1 MISKAVRRALLVTT
15 AVLAANGA
23 AAQTSMTPPAPGL
36 GLAPARTLDLS
47 LSEAT
52 WMQPDVSPDG
62 RTILFNL
69 LGDIYALDANGGR
82 ARPVL
87 TGQAFETAPVFSP
100 DGKAFA
106 FVSDRSGVTNLWVAD
121 ADGRNP
127 RQVSREDKLTVFA
140 TPVWS
145 PDGSAVYV
153 SRMKHPVLAFELWRY
168 PRVANGDWGEGKV
181 VVKAQPNGED
191 WDNRVNAMGAAI
203 SPDGRYAYYAR
214 KTGHTWTEKA
224 PPAWSIAR
232 RDLKTEVEDVIVQ
245 GQGGAMSPALSHDGR
260 LIVYASRWKNQTGL
274 RLRELATGQDRWL
287 AFPIDR
293 DGQEQGYYAG
303 LTPRFTFTAD
313 DKALIASVDGKLR
326 RIEVATGVATP
337 IPFTVQAKIGL
348 GPLTRVSQVEE
359 TGPVRARLIQ
369 APSISP
375 DGGRFAFTALGRLY
389 VQDLRAGTK
398 PELVVGAPAQAFQ
411 PRWSPDGKALVFV
424 TWGPREGGAI
434 WRVPAAGG
442 KAARLTTDGA
452 FYTEPTVS
460 PDGASIVALKSS
472 HYDRLHRAS
481 EAAPDWPTDIVRLPV
496 GGGPQQM
503 VAHTSAARL
512 LAFGDDPQ
520 RVRFYSSAGVQSV
533 ALDGTA
539 APRRE
544 FSAKARAWS
553 QYVGVETPVEE
564 VKLNPAGDKAI
575 VRAASE
581 LYLVDVPAAAVG
593 KTPEVN
599 LETTTSGVVKL
610 TRIGADFFDWA
621 DGGRSIA
628 WSIGSTL
635 RKIAVAEVDR
645 ASAGGSE
652 AKAVAVA
659 APVEVARD
667 VPEGTLVLRGATVA
681 TMHGDEVIQNA
692 DVVVAAGRVVSVGKA
707 GDKPLPKDAV
717 VRDVS
722 GKVITPGFI
731 DAHAH
736 WFDIR
741 RQLQDPQPWSFLVSL
756 SYGITS
762 SLDPQTFT
770 NDQFVYQD
778 MADAGLTLAPRL
790 YSTGPGVF
798 TASHIDSQAQ
808 AEDVL
813 KRYRDA
819 YRTRN
824 IKSYMVGDRAQR
836 QYMVE
841 AAKAVGVMPT
851 TEGAS
856 DLNLGLTHALDGFS
870 GNEHALPVSPL
881 REDVVQLFARSRTSL
896 VPTLNVLYGGE
907 PPLFDLIITRR
918 PQDEARLGRFMPPG
932 VLARKLADRHWTPP
946 ENLSYA
952 SFAKDALA
960 IQRAGGVV
968 GMGSHSEVPG
978 LSYTWELQLF
988 ASSGAKP
995 LEVLRAATMG
1005 SAEAIGR
1012 THDIGSLEPGKFADL
1027 LIFDANPLADIANV
1041 EKLGWV
1047 MKNGRLYEAATL
1059 TEIWPRHRTLPS
1071 QWFQGEAPKAM
1082 EGPAATIGMSR

>member
-1 MISKAVRRALLVTT
+1 MRRTLPNTSKAVRRVL
-15 AVLAANGA
+15 LAATMLASANA
-23 AAQTSMTPPAPGL
+23 AFADGL
-36 GLAPARTLDLS
+36 SLKPARTLDLTLQES
-47 LSEAT
+47 T
-52 WMQPDVSPDG
+52 WMQPDLSPDG
-62 RTILFNL
+62 KTIVFNL
-69 LGDIYALDANGGR
+69 LGDIYAIDSKGGD

-87 TGQAFETAPVFSP
+87 TGQAFETAPVYSP
-100 DGKAFA
+100 DGKSIA
-106 FVSDRSGVTNLWVAD
+106 FVSDRSGVTNLWIANT
-121 ADGRNP
+121 DGSNP

-140 TPVWS
+140 TPVWA

-153 SRMKHPVLAFELWRY
+153 SRMKHPVLAFELWRF
-168 PRVANGDWGEGKV
+168 PIDGSEGKA

-191 WDNRVNAMGAAI
+191 WDNRINAMGAAI
-203 SPDGRYAYYAR
+203 SADGRYAYYAR

-232 RDLKTEVEDVIVQ
+232 RDLKTDVEDVIIQ

-260 LIVYASRWKNQTGL
+260 FIAYASRWKNQTGL
-274 RLRELATGQDRWL
+274 RLRELSTGADRWL
-287 AFPIDR
+287 AFPIDH

-326 RIEVATGVATP
+326 RIEVATGAATP
-337 IPFTVQAKIGL
+337 IPFTVHAKVDL

-369 APSISP
+369 APSVSP
-375 DGGRFAFTALGRLY
+375 DGKRFAFTALGGLY
-389 VQDLRAGTK
+389 VQDLK
-398 PELVVGAPAQAFQ
+398 PGSKPAKVKNAPTQAFQ

-424 TWGPREGGAI
+424 TWDPREGGAI
-434 WRVPAAGG
+434 WRVPASGG
-442 KAARLTTDGA
+442 KAVRLTTDGA
-452 FYTEPTVS
+452 FYTEPTFS
-460 PDGASIVALKSS
+460 PDGMSVVALKSS
-472 HYDRLHRAS
+472 QYDRLRRAS
-481 EAAPDWPTDIVRLPV
+481 EASPDWPTDIIRLPAA
-496 GGGPQQM
+496 GGAQAL
-503 VAHTSAARL
+503 VAHTSSARL
-512 LAFGDDPQ
+512 LSFGADPK
-520 RVRFYSSAGVQSV
+520 RVRFYAGVVQSV
-533 ALDGTA
+533 ALEGDDKPKA
-539 APRRE
+539 E
-544 FSAKARAWS
+544 FVGKARAWS
-553 QYVGVETPVEE
+553 QYVGVQTPVEE
-564 VKLNPAGDKAI
+564 VKLSPAGDKAI
-575 VRAASE
+575 LRTAAE
-581 LYLVDVPAAAVG
+581 LFLVDVPTAADG

-599 LETTTSGVVKL
+599 LETATSGVVKL

-621 DGGRSIA
+621 EGGKSIV
-628 WSIGSTL
+628 WSVGSTL
-635 RKIAVAEVDR
+635 RKIAVADIDR
-645 ASAGGSE
+645 TSSGASE
-652 AKAVAVA
+652 AKAVAVSA
-659 APVEVARD
+659 SVEVPRD
-667 VPEGTLVLRGATVA
+667 TPDGTMVLRGATVV
-681 TMHGDEVIQNA
+681 TMRGDEVIQNA
-692 DVVVAAGRVVSVGKA
+692 DVVVSNGRIVSVGKA
-707 GDKPLPKDAV
+707 GAVPLSKGAV
-717 VRDVS
+717 VRDVA

-741 RQLQDPQPWSFLVSL
+741 RQVQDPQPWSFLVSL
-756 SYGITS
+756 SFGITS

-808 AEDVL
+808 AEEVL
-813 KRYRDA
+813 KRYRDE

-841 AAKAVGVMPT
+841 AAKALGMMPT

-856 DLNLGLTHALDGFS
+856 DLNLNLTHALDGFS

-881 REDVVQLFARSRTSL
+881 REDVVQLFAQSRTSL

-918 PQDEARLGRFMPPG
+918 PQDEPRLKRFMPPG
-932 VLARKLADRHWTPP
+932 ILSAKLGDRHWTPP
-946 ENLSYA
+946 ENMSYA

-968 GMGSHSEVPG
+968 GLGSHSEVQG
-978 LSYTWELQLF
+978 LGFAWEMQLF
-988 ASSGAKP
+988 ASGGATP
-995 LEVLRAATMG
+995 LETIRAATMG

-1012 THDIGSLEPGKFADL
+1012 IHDIGSLEPGKFADL
-1027 LIFDANPLADIANV
+1027 LIFDADPLVDIANV
-1041 EKLGWV
+1041 EKLGQV

-1059 TEIWPRHRTLPS
+1059 DEIWPRRRALPS
-1071 QWFQGEAPKAM
+1071 QWFQGEAPN
-1082 EGPAATIGMSR
+1082 TN

>member
-1 MISKAVRRALLVTT
+1 MRRTLPNTSKAVRRVL
-15 AVLAANGA
+15 LAATMLASANVCA
-23 AAQTSMTPPAPGL
+23 AHGL
-36 GLAPARTLDLS
+36 SLKPARTLDLT

-62 RTILFNL
+62 KTIIFNL
-69 LGDIYALDANGGR
+69 LGDIYAIDAKGGD

-87 TGQAFETAPVFSP
+87 TGQAFETAPVFSS
-100 DGKAFA
+100 DGKSIAFI
-106 FVSDRSGVTNLWVAD
+106 SDRSGVTNLWVAN
-121 ADGRNP
+121 ADGTSP
-127 RQVSREDKLTVFA
+127 RQLSREDKLTVFA
-140 TPVWS
+140 TPVWA

-153 SRMKHPVLAFELWRY
+153 SRMKHPVLAFELWRF
-168 PRVANGDWGEGKV
+168 PLDGSEGKA

-191 WDNRVNAMGAAI
+191 WDNRINAMGAAI
-203 SPDGRYAYYAR
+203 TADGRYAYYAR

-224 PPAWSIAR
+224 PPTWSIAR
-232 RDLKTEVEDVIVQ
+232 RDLKSDVEDVIIQ

-260 LIVYASRWKNQTGL
+260 FIAYASRWKNQTGL
-274 RLRELATGQDRWL
+274 RLRDLATGADRWL
-287 AFPIDR
+287 TFPIDH

-326 RIEVATGVATP
+326 RIEVATGAATP
-337 IPFTVQAKIGL
+337 IPFTVHAKVDL

-369 APSISP
+369 APSVSP
-375 DGGRFAFTALGRLY
+375 DGNRFAFTALGGLY
-389 VQDLRAGTK
+389 VQDLKAGGK
-398 PELVVGAPAQAFQ
+398 PAKVKGAPAQAFQ

-424 TWGPREGGAI
+424 TWDPRGGGAI
-434 WRVPAAGG
+434 WRMPASGG
-442 KAARLTTDGA
+442 KAVRLTADGA
-452 FYTEPTVS
+452 FYTEPTFS

-472 HYDRLHRAS
+472 HYDRLRRAS
-481 EAAPDWPTDIVRLPV
+481 EASPDWPTDIVRLPAA
-496 GGGPQQM
+496 GGAQRL
-503 VAHTSAARL
+503 VAHTSSARL
-512 LAFGDDPQ
+512 LSFGADPK
-520 RVRFYSSAGVQSV
+520 RVRFYAGAVHSV
-533 ALDGTA
+533 PLEGDEKPKA
-539 APRRE
+539 E
-544 FSAKARAWS
+544 FIGKARAWS
-553 QYVGVETPVEE
+553 QYVGVQTPVEE
-564 VKLNPAGDKAI
+564 VKLSPAGDKAI
-575 VRAASE
+575 LRTAAE
-581 LYLVDVPAAAVG
+581 LFLVDVPAAAEG

-599 LETTTSGVVKL
+599 LETATSGVVKL
-610 TRIGADFFDWA
+610 TKIGADFFDWA
-621 DGGRSIA
+621 DGGKSIV
-628 WSIGSTL
+628 WSVGSTL
-635 RKIAVAEVDR
+635 RKIAVADIDR
-645 ASAGGSE
+645 ASPGASE
-652 AKAVAVA
+652 AKALAVS
-659 APVEVARD
+659 APVELPRD
-667 VPEGTLVLRGATVA
+667 TPDGVVVLRGATVV
-681 TMHGDEVIQNA
+681 TMRGDEVIQNA
-692 DVVVAAGRVVSVGKA
+692 DVVVSNGRIVSVGKA
-707 GDKPLPKDAV
+707 GATSLPKEAV

-736 WFDIR
+736 WFDLR
-741 RQLQDPQPWSFLVSL
+741 RQVQDPQPWSFLVSL
-756 SYGITS
+756 SFGITS

-798 TASHIDSQAQ
+798 TASRIDSQAE
-808 AEDVL
+808 AEEVL

-824 IKSYMVGDRAQR
+824 IKAYMVGDRAQR

-841 AAKAVGVMPT
+841 AAKALGMMPT

-856 DLNLGLTHALDGFS
+856 DLNLNLTHALDGFS

-918 PQDEARLGRFMPPG
+918 PQDEPRLRRFMPPG
-932 VLARKLADRHWTPP
+932 ALSAKLGDRRWTPP
-946 ENLSYA
+946 ENMSYA

-968 GMGSHSEVPG
+968 GLGSHSEVQG
-978 LSYTWELQLF
+978 LGFAWEMQLF
-988 ASSGAKP
+988 ASGGATP
-995 LEVLRAATMG
+995 LETIRAATMG

-1027 LIFDANPLADIANV
+1027 LIFDADPLADIANV
-1041 EKLGWV
+1041 EKLGQV

-1059 TEIWPRHRTLPS
+1059 DEIWPRRRELPS
-1071 QWFQGEAPKAM
+1071 QWFQGEAPN
-1082 EGPAATIGMSR
+1082 GH

>member
-1 MISKAVRRALLVTT
+1 MRRTLPNTSKAVRRVL
-15 AVLAANGA
+15 LAATMLASASVGTGVWA
-23 AAQTSMTPPAPGL
+23 ADGL
-36 GLAPARTLDLS
+36 SLKPARTLDLT
-47 LSEAT
+47 LQEAT

-62 RTILFNL
+62 KTIVFNL
-69 LGDIYALDANGGR
+69 LGDIYAIDAKGGD

-87 TGQAFETAPVFSP
+87 TGQAFETAPVYSP
-100 DGKAFA
+100 DGKSIAFI
-106 FVSDRSGVTNLWVAD
+106 SDRSGVTNLWVAA
-121 ADGRNP
+121 ADGSNP

-140 TPVWS
+140 TPVWA

-153 SRMKHPVLAFELWRY
+153 SRMKHPVLAFELWRF
-168 PRVANGDWGEGKV
+168 PLDGSEGKV

-191 WDNRVNAMGAAI
+191 WDNRINAMGAAI
-203 SPDGRYAYYAR
+203 SADGRYAYYAR

-224 PPAWSIAR
+224 PPNWSIAR
-232 RDLKTEVEDVIVQ
+232 RDLKTDVEDVIIQ

-260 LIVYASRWKNQTGL
+260 FIAYASRWKNQTGL
-274 RLRELATGQDRWL
+274 RLRELATGADRWL
-287 AFPIDR
+287 AFPIDH

-313 DKALIASVDGKLR
+313 DKALVASVDGKLR
-326 RIEVATGVATP
+326 RIEVATGAATP
-337 IPFTVQAKIGL
+337 IPFTVHAKVDL

-369 APSISP
+369 APSVSP
-375 DGGRFAFTALGRLY
+375 DGRRFAFTALGGLY
-389 VQDLRAGTK
+389 VQDLK
-398 PELVVGAPAQAFQ
+398 PGSKPAKVKGAPAQAFQ

-424 TWGPREGGAI
+424 TWDPRDGGAI
-434 WRVPAAGG
+434 WRIPATGG
-442 KAARLTTDGA
+442 KAVRLTDDGA
-452 FYTEPTVS
+452 FYTEPTFS
-460 PDGASIVALKSS
+460 PDGAKVVALKSS
-472 HYDRLHRAS
+472 QYDRLRRAS
-481 EAAPDWPTDIVRLPV
+481 EASPDWPTDIVRLPV
-496 GGGPQQM
+496 GGGGAQQL
-503 VAHTSAARL
+503 VAHTASARL
-512 LAFGDDPQ
+512 LSFGADPK
-520 RVRFYSSAGVQSV
+520 RVRFYAGAVQSV
-533 ALDGTA
+533 ALDGSDDKPKA
-539 APRRE
+539 E
-544 FSAKARAWS
+544 FMGKARAWS
-553 QYVGVETPVEE
+553 QYVGVQVPAEE
-564 VKLNPAGDKAI
+564 IKLSPAGDKAL
-575 VRAASE
+575 VRTAAE
-581 LYLVDVPAAAVG
+581 LYLVDVPTAAEG

-599 LETTTSGVVKL
+599 LETATSGFVKL
-610 TRIGADFFDWA
+610 TKIGADFFDWA
-621 DGGRSIA
+621 DGGKSIV

-635 RKIAVAEVDR
+635 RKLALADVDR
-645 ASAGGSE
+645 ASPGASE
-652 AKAVAVA
+652 AKAVAVS

-667 VPEGTLVLRGATVA
+667 VPEGVVVLRGATVV
-681 TMHGDEVIQNA
+681 TMRGDEVIPNA
-692 DVVVAAGRVVSVGKA
+692 DVVISGNRIVSVGKA
-707 GDKPLPKDAV
+707 DAASLPKGAV

-741 RQLQDPQPWSFLVSL
+741 RQVQDPQPWSFLVSL
-756 SYGITS
+756 SFGITS

-813 KRYRDA
+813 KRYRDE

-841 AAKAVGVMPT
+841 AAKALGMMPT

-856 DLNLGLTHALDGFS
+856 DLNLNLTHALDGFS

-881 REDVVQLFARSRTSL
+881 REDVVQLFAQSRTSL

-918 PQDEARLGRFMPPG
+918 PQDEPRLKRFMPPG
-932 VLARKLADRHWTPP
+932 VLASKLGDRHWTPP
-946 ENLSYA
+946 ENMSYA

-960 IQRAGGVV
+960 IQRVGGVV
-968 GMGSHSEVPG
+968 GLGSHSEVQG
-978 LSYTWELQLF
+978 LGFAWEMQLF
-988 ASSGAKP
+988 ASGGATP
-995 LEVLRAATMG
+995 LETIRAATMG
-1005 SAEAIGR
+1005 SAEVIGR

-1027 LIFDANPLADIANV
+1027 LIFDADPLADIANA
-1041 EKLGWV
+1041 EKLGQV

-1059 TEIWPRHRTLPS
+1059 DQIWPAKRPLPVP
-1071 QWFQGEAPKAM
+1071 WFAQEAPMK
-1082 EGPAATIGMSR
+1082 R

>member
-1 MISKAVRRALLVTT
+1 M
-15 AVLAANGA
+15 LASANA
-23 AAQTSMTPPAPGL
+23 AFADGL
-36 GLAPARTLDLS
+36 SLKPARTLDLTLQES
-47 LSEAT
+47 T
-52 WMQPDVSPDG
+52 WMQPDLSPDG
-62 RTILFNL
+62 KTIVFNL
-69 LGDIYALDANGGR
+69 LGDIYAIDSKGGD

-87 TGQAFETAPVFSP
+87 TGQAFETAPVYSP
-100 DGKAFA
+100 DGKSIA
-106 FVSDRSGVTNLWVAD
+106 FVSDRSGVTNLWIANT
-121 ADGRNP
+121 DGSNP

-140 TPVWS
+140 TPVWA

-153 SRMKHPVLAFELWRY
+153 SRMKHPVLAFELWRF
-168 PRVANGDWGEGKV
+168 PIDGSEGKA

-191 WDNRVNAMGAAI
+191 WDNRINAMGAAI
-203 SPDGRYAYYAR
+203 SADGRYAYYAR

-232 RDLKTEVEDVIVQ
+232 RDLKTDVEDVIIQ

-260 LIVYASRWKNQTGL
+260 FIAYASRWKNQTGL
-274 RLRELATGQDRWL
+274 RLRELSTGADRWL
-287 AFPIDR
+287 AFPIDH

-326 RIEVATGVATP
+326 RIEVATGAATP
-337 IPFTVQAKIGL
+337 IPFTVHAKVDL

-369 APSISP
+369 APSVSP
-375 DGGRFAFTALGRLY
+375 DGKRFAFTALGGLY
-389 VQDLRAGTK
+389 VQDLK
-398 PELVVGAPAQAFQ
+398 PGSKPAKVKNAPTQAFQ

-424 TWGPREGGAI
+424 TWDPREGGAI
-434 WRVPAAGG
+434 WRVPASGG
-442 KAARLTTDGA
+442 KAVRLTTDGA
-452 FYTEPTVS
+452 FYTEPTFS
-460 PDGASIVALKSS
+460 PDGMSVVALKSS
-472 HYDRLHRAS
+472 QYDRLRRAS
-481 EAAPDWPTDIVRLPV
+481 EASPDWPTDIIRLPAA
-496 GGGPQQM
+496 GGAQAL
-503 VAHTSAARL
+503 VAHTSSARL
-512 LAFGDDPQ
+512 LSFGADPK
-520 RVRFYSSAGVQSV
+520 RVRFYAGVVQSV
-533 ALDGTA
+533 ALEGDDKPKA
-539 APRRE
+539 E
-544 FSAKARAWS
+544 FVGKARAWS
-553 QYVGVETPVEE
+553 QYVGVQTPVEE
-564 VKLNPAGDKAI
+564 VKLSPAGDKAI
-575 VRAASE
+575 LRTAAE
-581 LYLVDVPAAAVG
+581 LFLVDVPTAADG

-599 LETTTSGVVKL
+599 LETATSGVVKL

-621 DGGRSIA
+621 EGGKSIV
-628 WSIGSTL
+628 WSVGSTL
-635 RKIAVAEVDR
+635 RKIAVADIDR
-645 ASAGGSE
+645 TSSGASE
-652 AKAVAVA
+652 AKAVAVSA
-659 APVEVARD
+659 SVEVPRD
-667 VPEGTLVLRGATVA
+667 TPDGTMVLRGATVV
-681 TMHGDEVIQNA
+681 TMRGDEVIQNA
-692 DVVVAAGRVVSVGKA
+692 DVVVSNGRIVSVGKA
-707 GDKPLPKDAV
+707 GAVPLSKGAV
-717 VRDVS
+717 VRDVA

-741 RQLQDPQPWSFLVSL
+741 RQVQDPQPWSFLVSL
-756 SYGITS
+756 SFGITS

-808 AEDVL
+808 AEEVL
-813 KRYRDA
+813 KRYRDE

-841 AAKAVGVMPT
+841 AAKALGMMPT

-856 DLNLGLTHALDGFS
+856 DLNLNLTHALDGFS

-881 REDVVQLFARSRTSL
+881 REDVVQLFAQSRTSL

-918 PQDEARLGRFMPPG
+918 PQDEPRLKRFMPPG
-932 VLARKLADRHWTPP
+932 ILSAKLGDRHWTPP
-946 ENLSYA
+946 ENMSYA

-968 GMGSHSEVPG
+968 GLGSHSEVQG
-978 LSYTWELQLF
+978 LGFAWEMQLF
-988 ASSGAKP
+988 ASGGATP
-995 LEVLRAATMG
+995 LETIRAATMG

-1012 THDIGSLEPGKFADL
+1012 IHDIGSLEPGKFADL
-1027 LIFDANPLADIANV
+1027 LIFDADPLVDIANV
-1041 EKLGWV
+1041 EKLGQV

-1059 TEIWPRHRTLPS
+1059 DEIWPRRRALPS
-1071 QWFQGEAPKAM
+1071 QWFQGEAPN
-1082 EGPAATIGMSR
+1082 TN

>member
-1 MISKAVRRALLVTT
+1 MRRTLPNTSKAVRRVL
-15 AVLAANGA
+15 LAATMLASASVA
-23 AAQTSMTPPAPGL
+23 AAQSL
-36 GLAPARTLDLS
+36 SLKPARTLDLT
-47 LSEAT
+47 LQEAT

-62 RTILFNL
+62 KTIVFNL
-69 LGDIYALDANGGR
+69 LGDIYAIDAKGGD

-100 DGKAFA
+100 DGKSIA
-106 FVSDRSGVTNLWVAD
+106 FVSDRSGVTNLWVAG

-140 TPVWS
+140 TPVWA

-153 SRMKHPVLAFELWRY
+153 SRMKHPVLAFELWRF
-168 PRVANGDWGEGKV
+168 PLDGGEGKA

-191 WDNRVNAMGAAI
+191 WDNRINAMGAAI
-203 SPDGRYAYYAR
+203 TADGRYAYYAR

-232 RDLKTEVEDVIVQ
+232 RDLKTDVEDVIIQ

-260 LIVYASRWKNQTGL
+260 FIAYASRWKNQTGL
-274 RLRELATGQDRWL
+274 RLRELATGADRWL
-287 AFPIDR
+287 AFPIDH

-303 LTPRFTFTAD
+303 LTPRFSFTAD
-313 DKALIASVDGKLR
+313 DKALVASVDGKLR
-326 RIEVATGVATP
+326 RIEVATGAATP
-337 IPFTVQAKIGL
+337 IPFTVHAKVDL
-348 GPLTRVSQVEE
+348 GPLTRVAQVEE

-369 APSISP
+369 APSVSP
-375 DGGRFAFTALGRLY
+375 DGKRFAFTALGGLY
-389 VQDLRAGTK
+389 VQDLK
-398 PELVVGAPAQAFQ
+398 PGSKPAKVKGAPDKAFQ

-424 TWGPREGGAI
+424 TWDPHEGGAI
-434 WRVPAAGG
+434 WRMPAAGG

-452 FYTEPTVS
+452 FYTEPTFS

-472 HYDRLHRAS
+472 QYDRLRRAS
-481 EAAPDWPTDIVRLPV
+481 EASPDWPTDIVRLPAA
-496 GGGPQQM
+496 GGAQAL
-503 VAHTSAARL
+503 VAHTSSARL
-512 LAFGDDPQ
+512 LSFGADPK
-520 RVRFYSSAGVQSV
+520 RVRFYAGAVQSV
-533 ALDGTA
+533 PLEGDEKPKA
-539 APRRE
+539 E
-544 FSAKARAWS
+544 FMGRVRPWS
-553 QYVGVETPVEE
+553 QYVGVQVPAEE
-564 VKLNPAGDKAI
+564 VKLSPAGDKAI
-575 VRAASE
+575 VRTASE
-581 LYLVDVPAAAVG
+581 LYLVDVPKAEG
-593 KTPEVN
+593 DKMPEVN
-599 LETTTSGVVKL
+599 LEAATSGFVKL
-610 TRIGADFFDWA
+610 TKIGADFFDWA
-621 DGGRSIA
+621 DGGKSIV
-628 WSIGSTL
+628 WSVGSTL
-635 RKIAVAEVDR
+635 RKIAVADIDR
-645 ASAGGSE
+645 GAPGASE
-652 AKAVAVA
+652 TKAVAVGA
-659 APVEVARD
+659 LVEVPRD
-667 VPEGTLVLRGATVA
+667 TPDGTMVLRGATVV
-681 TMHGDEVIQNA
+681 TMRGDEVIPNA
-692 DVVVAAGRVVSVGKA
+692 DVVVSNGRIVSVGKA
-707 GDKPLPKDAV
+707 GAAPAPKGAV
-717 VRDVS
+717 VRDVT

-741 RQLQDPQPWSFLVSL
+741 RQVQDPQPWSFLVSL
-756 SYGITS
+756 SFGITS

-798 TASHIDSQAQ
+798 TASRIDSQAE

-813 KRYRDA
+813 KRYRDE

-841 AAKAVGVMPT
+841 AAKALGMMPT

-856 DLNLGLTHALDGFS
+856 DLNLNLTHALDGFS

-881 REDVVQLFARSRTSL
+881 REDVVQLFAQSRTSL

-918 PQDEARLGRFMPPG
+918 PQDEPRLKRFMPPG
-932 VLARKLADRHWTPP
+932 ILSSKLGDRHWTPP
-946 ENLSYA
+946 ENMSYA

-968 GMGSHSEVPG
+968 GLGSHSEVQG
-978 LSYTWELQLF
+978 LGFAWEMQLF
-988 ASSGAKP
+988 ASGGARP
-995 LEVLRAATMG
+995 LETLRAATMG

-1027 LIFDANPLADIANV
+1027 LIFDADPLADITNV
-1041 EKLGWV
+1041 EKLGLV

-1059 TEIWPRHRTLPS
+1059 DEVWPAKRPLPA
-1071 QWFQGEAPKAM
+1071 QWFENEAPK
-1082 EGPAATIGMSR
+1082 GH